1 MGVEEVEEE
10 GRLEDS
16 PRNRTPEFLEE
27 ATQGICPFVLLP
39 CPVSKSHLETS
50 ESQENNFLGL
60 VSSESWKH
68 CLPYRPS
75 LRKWLYN
82 PTLMPQIP

>member
-10 GRLEDS
+10 DRPEDS
-16 PRNRTPEFLEE
+16 PRNSTPEFLEE
-27 ATQGICPFVLLP
+27 ATQGILLP
-39 CPVSKSHLETS
+39 CPVSKSHLGTS
-50 ESQENNFLGL
+50 ESQEYNFLGL
-60 VSSESWKH
+60 VNPESWKH

-82 PTLMPQIP
+82 PTLGPQTP